1 MTSNTE
7 KQKRDPFS
15 DYRIAWRKAVISDTR
30 LDATVAR
37 VILYIEDEY
46 LNHISRTATPA
57 IKTLAEHFGKARN
70 TIKAALRRAEEVGYV
85 VIDRSGSGRSTHT
98 YTLNFPAQVTSSK
111 PLDDAPRG
119 QPTDPLGA
127 GLRGQPTDPSDGLR
141 GQPTDPQGVKIGTLR
156 GQPTDPEPIRE
167 PIGCNMEE
175 DIPPTP
181 ISEDR
186 RKSAAVSPT
195 AADHP
200 PASEKI
206 SEEPDGFAAWWD
218 QYPTGWQTHETA
230 RPDQERRR
238 AERAWRAL
246 LRAGED
252 PRTIISET
260 LKFGQHVAEAL
271 DAGAEARF
279 IAQPSN
285 FLKGRKWETPERWPR
300 APGNVVAFD
309 GQRGRKRGGYVSEF
323 DIAAELI
330 AKRQARDEAG
340 AFDLGWGA

>member
-1 MTSNTE
+1 MADNTT
-7 KQKRDPFS
+7 KQQRDWFS

-46 LNHISRTATPA
+46 LNHKSRKATPA

-85 VIDRSGSGRSTHT
+85 IIDRSGSGRSTHT
-98 YTLNFPAQVTSSK
+98 YTLNFPAEMTPPK
-111 PLDDAPRG
+111 TLDDAPRG
-119 QPTDPLGA
+119 QPTDPSG
-127 GLRGQPTDPSDGLR
+127 GLRGQPA
-141 GQPTDPQGVKIGTLR
+141 DPQGVKIGTLR

-167 PIGCNMEE
+167 PIGCNMGE

-181 ISEDR
+181 LEEDR

-200 PASEKI
+200 PASEKT
-206 SEEPDGFAAWWD
+206 EGEPSGFAEWWD
-218 QYPTGWQTHETA
+218 QYPTGWQAHETA
-230 RPDQERRR
+230 RPDKERRR

-246 LRAGED
+246 LRAGDD
-252 PRTIISET
+252 PRTVIRET
-260 LKFGQHVAEAL
+260 MKFSQHVAEAL

-300 APGNVVAFD
+300 APGNVVPISEYRSGGQREAFD
-309 GQRGRKRGGYVSEF
+309 PVAW
-323 DIAAELI
+323 AAEFQTQS
-330 AKRQARDEAG
+330 AAASNWWRQ
-340 AFDLGWGA
+340 